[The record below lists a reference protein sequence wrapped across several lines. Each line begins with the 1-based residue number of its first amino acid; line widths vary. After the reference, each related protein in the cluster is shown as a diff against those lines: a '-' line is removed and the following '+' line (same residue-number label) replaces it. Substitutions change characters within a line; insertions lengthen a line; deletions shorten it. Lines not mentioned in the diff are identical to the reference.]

1 MATQLAADSRESFL
15 ITGLPR
21 GQERYTDTNP
31 LPVACLPLSP
41 KEILFQRS
49 KEQEL
54 IERAALQH
62 KLRDVRQ
69 LLSATYP
76 LPLNGL
82 PEGHHEHNS
91 RVGPL
96 KNYTWICPNLF
107 VEAVPTQ
114 SWIKSSVLTKRFT
127 KTGTWTFIA
136 ALFIIAKKQKQS
148 KCWSIDGH

>member
-15 ITGLPR
+15 ITGFPR
-21 GQERYTDTNP
+21 GQERCIDTNP

-41 KEILFQRS
+41 KEMLFQRS

-54 IERAALQH
+54 IEHAALQH
-62 KLRDVRQ
+62 KLWDVRQ
-69 LLSATYP
+69 LLSATHP

-96 KNYTWICPNLF
+96 KKYT
-107 VEAVPTQ
+107 
-114 SWIKSSVLTKRFT
+114 
-127 KTGTWTFIA
+127 
-136 ALFIIAKKQKQS
+136 
-148 KCWSIDGH
+148 